1 MGGVSNS
8 NLALKYK
15 AKIFFEANAFTSF
28 FERMLKRLLHNY
40 LFIQLYHARVLNS
53 GEGGVSLWHFY
64 TWIFDAEINLSIENE
79 CYKL

>member
-15 AKIFFEANAFTSF
+15 AKIFVEANAFTSF
-28 FERMLKRLLHNY
+28 FERMLKRLLLNY
-40 LFIQLYHARVLNS
+40 LFIQLPCTCAQF
-53 GEGGVSLWHFY
+53 GGGGVSLWHFY